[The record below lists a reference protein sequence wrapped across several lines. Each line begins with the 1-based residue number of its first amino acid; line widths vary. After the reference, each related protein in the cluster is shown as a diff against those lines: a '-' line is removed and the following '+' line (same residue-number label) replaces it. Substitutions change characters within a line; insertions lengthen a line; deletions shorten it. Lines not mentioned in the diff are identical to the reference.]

1 MEITKEEYRKIEK
14 YLPKQRGNVK
24 IENLQL
30 INAVLYVAENGCKW
44 RALPERYG
52 KWHTVYTRLNRWS
65 KNGVLQRVF
74 EGLQQEGIIQIKMES
89 VCMDSTT
96 VKVHP
101 DGTGALK
108 QVADNPSDAPEEGLP
123 LKFIWSPRGS
133 SRIFIIRRSG
143 P

>member
-1 MEITKEEYRKIEK
+1 M
-14 YLPKQRGNVK
+14 K

-30 INAVLYVAENGCKW
+30 LNAVLYVLENGCKW
-44 RALPERYG
+44 RALPEKYG

-74 EGLQQEGIIQIKMES
+74 EGLQQEGLIEIKVES

-108 QVADNPSDAPEEGLP
+108 QVAGSPSDAREEDSP
-123 LKFIWSPRGS
+123 PKFIWSLRLT
-133 SRIFIIRRSG
+133 RQR
-143 P
+143 

>member
-1 MEITKEEYRKIEK
+1 MEITKEQYRKIEK

-30 INAVLYVAENGCKW
+30 INVILYVAENGCKW

-52 KWHTVYTRLNRWS
+52 KWHTVYERMNRWS

-74 EGLQQEGIIQIKMES
+74 EGLQAESIIRIKMEN
-89 VCMDSTT
+89 VCSTA

-108 QVADNPSDAPEEGLP
+108 QVAGNLSDVPEGGSP
-123 LKFIWSPRGS
+123 TKFIWSPRLTGQ
-133 SRIFIIRRSG
+133 
-143 P
+143 

>member
-1 MEITKEEYRKIEK
+1 MEITEEQYRKIEK

-74 EGLQQEGIIQIKMES
+74 EGLQQEGIIQIRVEN

-96 VKVHP
+96 IKVHP

-108 QVADNPSDAPEEGLP
+108 QVANNPLDVPEEDSLP
-123 LKFIWSPRGS
+123 KFIWSPRLTGQ
-133 SRIFIIRRSG
+133 R
-143 P
+143 

>member
-1 MEITKEEYRKIEK
+1 MEMTKEQYRKIEK

-30 INAVLYVAENGCKW
+30 INAVLYVLENSCKW
-44 RALPERYG
+44 RALPEKFG

-74 EGLQQEGIIQIKMES
+74 EGLQQEGIIQIRVES
-89 VCMDSTT
+89 VCTDSTT

-101 DGTGALK
+101 DGTDALK
-108 QVADNPSDAPEEGLP
+108 QVAGNPLGAPGADSLP
-123 LKFIWSPRGS
+123 KFIWSPRLTGL
-133 SRIFIIRRSG
+133 
-143 P
+143 

>member
-1 MEITKEEYRKIEK
+1 MEITKEQYKKIER

-30 INAVLYVAENGCKW
+30 INAVLYVTENGCKW

-74 EGLQQEGIIQIKMES
+74 EGLQQEGIIQIKVES

-108 QVADNPSDAPEEGLP
+108 QVGRNPSDAPEEGLP
-123 LKFIWSPRGS
+123 PKFIWSPHLTGQQ
-133 SRIFIIRRSG
+133 
-143 P
+143 

>member
-1 MEITKEEYRKIEK
+1 MVI
-14 YLPKQRGNVK
+14 NVK

-30 INAVLYVAENGCKW
+30 INAVLYVTENGCKW

-74 EGLQQEGIIQIKMES
+74 EGLQQEGIIRIKVKS
-89 VCMDSTT
+89 VCMDSAT

-108 QVADNPSDAPEEGLP
+108 QVAGNPSSAPEEGSLP
-123 LKFIWSPRGS
+123 KFIWSPRLT
-133 SRIFIIRRSG
+133 G
-143 P
+143 PQ

>member
-1 MEITKEEYRKIEK
+1 MVI
-14 YLPKQRGNVK
+14 NVK

-30 INAVLYVAENGCKW
+30 INAVLYVKENGCKW

-65 KNGVLQRVF
+65 KKGVLQRVF
-74 EGLQQEGIIQIKMES
+74 EGLQQEGIIQIKVES

-108 QVADNPSDAPEEGLP
+108 QAAGNPSDVPEEVSP
-123 LKFIWSPRGS
+123 PKFIWSPR
-133 SRIFIIRRSG
+133 RIGR

>member
-1 MEITKEEYRKIEK
+1 MEITREQYKKIEK

-30 INAVLYVAENGCKW
+30 INAVLYVLENGCKW
-44 RALPERYG
+44 RALPEKYG

-74 EGLQQEGIIQIKMES
+74 EGLQQEGIIQIKVENI
-89 VCMDSTT
+89 CMDSTT

-108 QVADNPSDAPEEGLP
+108 KTAHNPSGAPEEDSP
-123 LKFIWSPRGS
+123 PKFMWSLRLTGQQ
-133 SRIFIIRRSG
+133 
-143 P
+143 